1 MIVELSVVPIGVGES
16 LSGYI
21 AEVIKIFEKNGIKH
35 QITSMGTIFE
45 VGNYVELGNI
55 LQEINDALVKMGV
68 GRIYMV
74 VKSDFR
80 VKGGSMESKV
90 KSVMEKLK

>member
-45 VGNYVELGNI
+45 VEDYVELGSI